1 MGKTRTKQSLNRQFS
16 AGGVVYRD
24 DQPSREWLLIRPTG
38 KQSWRL
44 TKGHIDPGESSLQ
57 AAEREVEEEGG
68 VEVEVL
74 GKIGQDNYFFILS
87 KERIYKI
94 VTYFLMRYLQKAKGP
109 ISWETEEIAW
119 IPFGEAL
126 ERLTFK
132 GEKEILQKAR
142 EMVESG
148 E

>member
-1 MGKTRTKQSLNRQFS
+1 M
-16 AGGVVYRD
+16 VYRD